1 MLIFIHT
8 NYMKNNIS
16 SRTIPFT
23 FAPVENRWAVPA
35 GEYRA
40 RVKTVTVTE
49 CNNDRSK
56 QVFRFVFDVIEDVN
70 GSVDKLAKKDY
81 TQGTPS
87 YDQLQKDLTAF
98 FDPSEVEAMRGKRT
112 EVNLHALVGRE
123 VDLLISTFTTK
134 DHVEP
139 YSKIDR
145 VERPGKYIPD
155 MHGDFD
161 YEDLALAI

>member
-1 MLIFIHT
+1 MKT
-8 NYMKNNIS
+8 NLP
-16 SRTIPFT
+16 SRSIPFT
-23 FAPVENRWAVPA
+23 FAPTENPWVVPA

-40 RVKTVTVTE
+40 RVKTVSASP
-49 CNNDRSK
+49 CNTDLSK

-70 GSVDKLAKKDY
+70 GSVEKLAKKDY
-81 TQGTPS
+81 TTGTPS

-98 FDPSEVEAMRGKRT
+98 FDPSEVEAMRGKKT

-123 VDLLISTFTTK
+123 VDLLISTFTAK
-134 DHVEP
+134 GHVEP
-139 YSKIDR
+139 YSKIER

-155 MHGDFD
+155 IHGDFD